1 MKRIDRLIVGELFG
15 PWLFGVAM
23 FTSLLL
29 AATYLGRI
37 ADYVVQG
44 LPPAKILEITFLL
57 LPPIL
62 VKTFAM
68 ATLLGALLAF
78 GRLSGDSEVV
88 ALRAGGASI
97 YRIIF
102 PVACF
107 SFAVAV
113 LTFMLNDTLVPNSA
127 KRAKTMTDSIGK
139 EIQNKKAQPTFQTI
153 IENGQLKA
161 MIMAR
166 DFNLGDQTLSG
177 VTIKALDKEGHPT
190 FFMEA
195 SKLKYQG
202 DSAKGWRIENGATL
216 FSADGRDYSQITGE
230 IWPGEVPKINKDPQE
245 MSVHLS
251 TDPDYYTTGELREA
265 LSKSNLDKSITT
277 EQYRNMEYWLWN
289 KYAVPMAAF
298 VFGVLG
304 AALGIRSHRAGT
316 ATGFAL
322 AVAIMFAYM
331 TLANF
336 MNVWAMGGV
345 IPPYVAS
352 LTPIALG
359 LIASFIIMWRRNTG

>member
-1 MKRIDRLIVGELFG
+1 
-15 PWLFGVAM
+15 M

-44 LPPAKILEITFLL
+44 LPVMMIMKITLLL

-78 GRLSGDSEVV
+78 GRLSGDSEIV

-102 PVACF
+102 PVALF
-107 SFAVAV
+107 SLGVAG
-113 LTFMLNDTLVPNSA
+113 LTFFLNDTLVPNSTKQA
-127 KRAKTMTDSIGK
+127 EGVTQQVAN
-139 EIQNKKAQPTFQTI
+139 EIKNKKSQPTFQSI

-161 MIMAR
+161 MIMAQ
-166 DFNLGDQTLSG
+166 DFNLGEGYLKG
-177 VTIKALDKEGHPT
+177 VTVKALDRDGNPS

-195 SKLKYQG
+195 KELRYVNNKE
-202 DSAKGWRIENGATL
+202 WRIVDGARI
-216 FSADGRDYSQITGE
+216 FSYDKSNITDIRGDIWPIEIPKLNKRPEEVGAQLSTNPDWFSTGE
-230 IWPGEVPKINKDPQE
+230 I
-245 MSVHLS
+245 
-251 TDPDYYTTGELREA
+251 REILA
-265 LSKSNLDKSITT
+265 RSDVDKSITT

-289 KYAVPMAAF
+289 KYAVPLAAF

-352 LTPIALG
+352 FTPILLG
-359 LIASFIIMWRRNTG
+359 LGASFVVMWKRNSG

>member
-1 MKRIDRLIVGELFG
+1 MKRIDRLIIGELFG
-15 PWLFGVAM
+15 PWFFGVAM

-44 LPPAKILEITFLL
+44 LPVGMILKITLLL

-68 ATLLGALLAF
+68 STLLGALLAF
-78 GRLSGDSEVV
+78 GRLSGDSEIV

-102 PVACF
+102 PVALF
-107 SFAVAV
+107 SLGVAG
-113 LTFMLNDTLVPNSA
+113 LTFLLNDTLVPNSA
-127 KRAKTMTDSIGK
+127 KQARGLTESVAK
-139 EIQNKKAQPTFQTI
+139 EIKNKKSQPAFQAI
-153 IENGQLKA
+153 IEDGTLKA
-161 MIMAR
+161 MIMAK
-166 DFNLGDQTLSG
+166 DFNLIEGTLSG
-177 VTIKALDKEGHPT
+177 VTIKALDKQGEPS
-190 FFMEA
+190 FYLEA
-195 SKLKYQG
+195 KELRYQG
-202 DSAKGWRIENGATL
+202 NKDWRIINGARM
-216 FSADGRDYSQITGE
+216 FSADGRDVTEITGDV
-230 IWPGEVPKINKDPQE
+230 WPGELPKLDKTPEQFGVQQIN
-245 MSVHLS
+245 
-251 TDPDYYTTGELREA
+251 DPDYFTTGELKEQ
-265 LSKSNLDKSITT
+265 LSKSDVDKSLTT
-277 EQYRNMEYWLWN
+277 EQYRNREYWLWN
-289 KYAVPMAAF
+289 KFAVPMAAF

-352 LTPIALG
+352 FTPIVLG
-359 LIASFIIMWRRNTG
+359 LGASLIIMWRRNTG